1 MISQHAVVHFN
12 TTNQTV
18 ANQMC
23 RALIRNLIWYFLFS
37 PVRKFYA
44 CCNQLQLNLSN
55 RYDHFQLLFFGSFS
69 HKPHGPVGIGWI
81 IGPHVCG
88 LLEIFIQQLH
98 QPHRIASERIKRPT
112 KLHLS
117 RRPPLMTVKLSKLLT
132 LRRFSFNIPKNTKIP
147 RVVVLEKLVTV
158 VEKSQAPSDLHVE
171 LTRNR
176 LQKKSTPHLLISRQR
191 WTQQRTIMS
200 LSRREAN
207 WSRWFISRPIH

>member
-23 RALIRNLIWYFLFS
+23 SALIRNLIWYFLFS

-55 RYDHFQLLFFGSFS
+55 RYHHFQLLFFGSFS

-88 LLEIFIQQLH
+88 LLEIFIQQ
-98 QPHRIASERIKRPT
+98 SEVG
-112 KLHLS
+112 L
-117 RRPPLMTVKLSKLLT
+117 
-132 LRRFSFNIPKNTKIP
+132 
-147 RVVVLEKLVTV
+147 VV
-158 VEKSQAPSDLHVE
+158 SS
-171 LTRNR
+171 
-176 LQKKSTPHLLISRQR
+176 
-191 WTQQRTIMS
+191 
-200 LSRREAN
+200 
-207 WSRWFISRPIH
+207 